1 MIIASDDYGEI
12 HVTSIDSNNLD
23 RNEAIKRALS
33 RCNLETTF
41 KIIVYIKNKVET
53 MSKFRLDEITNEC
66 MTILNR
72 CITTKDLQKKKSFTL
87 GNGKKVTDKCIVY
100 NIVRY
105 IKNGYSIERLY
116 NRINDIG
123 NCGYKKVNIA
133 DILCLVSELSITGA
147 DIDYSKIEKMSE
159 TNICKI
165 ANAILDE
172 NILLSYRSLYN
183 TAPISLYLIQPD
195 TLNKLENGDRD
206 DYKEIYEKINYKPIN
221 YTLES
226 YNRAINNSI
235 NERKSLG
242 IEQLKK
248 LNKNEFR
255 LYMLINPVINIKTN
269 SVIMDTSALNTIY
282 CYDYIERF
290 VYTKSRERLNSEYGY
305 NQERFIEIII
315 NKIFNNKDFVHIE
328 KINESNEE
336 KRYDFNIYISNK
348 CIIHAESKF
357 AIGKVTTHYKKE
369 NTDKKAMKQL
379 RNFSV
384 DNIKNVIVNTAS
396 TYLFEYKTHDNMNVK
411 SLSILGL
418 IGYIILLAAEE
429 DNINNDIY
437 KDALTMEIMGLVLIL
452 NTLKR

>member
-1 MIIASDDYGEI
+1 MIKASDDYGEI
-12 HVTSIDSNNLD
+12 HVTSIDSNNLE

-53 MSKFRLDEITNEC
+53 MSKFKLSEITNEC

-100 NIVRY
+100 NIVSY

-165 ANAILDE
+165 TNAILDE

-195 TLNKLENGDRD
+195 ILNKLENGE
-206 DYKEIYEKINYKPIN
+206 YKEIYEKINYEPIN

-226 YNRAINNSI
+226 YNRAIHNSI
-235 NERKSLG
+235 NERKSLE
-242 IEQLKK
+242 IEQIKK
-248 LNKNEFR
+248 LNKSEFR
-255 LYMLINPVINIKTN
+255 LYMLINPVISIKAN
-269 SVIMDTSALNTIY
+269 SVILDTSVLNTTY
-282 CYDYIERF
+282 CYDYIEKILC
-290 VYTKSRERLNSEYGY
+290 TKNKEKLNSEYGY
-305 NQERFIEIII
+305 NQERFIEIIV
-315 NKIFNNKDFVHIE
+315 NKIFNNKEFVHIE

-336 KRYDFNIYISNK
+336 KRYDFNIYINNECK
-348 CIIHAESKF
+348 IHAESKF

-369 NTDKKAMKQL
+369 NTDEKAIKQL
-379 RNFSV
+379 RNFSE

-429 DNINNDIY
+429 DNNINNDIY
-437 KDALTMEIMGLVLIL
+437 KDALTMEIMGLILIL